1 MGRLTRC
8 VVQSFDF
15 DQAQY
20 QKNFQCSLDNPSF
33 KFKLCPKMSGKIEG
47 KLLIEAEQALLA
59 YKIVV
64 NVKNIIE
71 GEIKLRTVERKEV
84 STCINLPNG

>member
-1 MGRLTRC
+1 
-8 VVQSFDF
+8 
-15 DQAQY
+15 
-20 QKNFQCSLDNPSF
+20 
-33 KFKLCPKMSGKIEG
+33 MSGKIEG